1 MPKQPKPDTIYN
13 NDAWISLLFIT
24 EVWNRNSGEKPIS
37 VQEYYSALKKVIKE
51 NYRIGMDLNDFVL
64 SIFTEFF
71 FLDYDDGH
79 HRYGFYQRKDGYI
92 SFDTISIEQKDGS
105 RNSYWPFNFH
115 TWFCHDPLRSNI
127 FPIGMDLIDDGHLE
141 TRCLLR
147 LMLEKNLIKME
158 WLDDYEENRSYYE
171 LIPYEAID
179 FQINEKPLDH
189 IPDPF
194 NVIENHEIEKLY
206 KSILTAC
213 ENLIK
218 LYETNPEM
226 F

>member
-1 MPKQPKPDTIYN
+1 MN
-13 NDAWISLLFIT
+13 
-24 EVWNRNSGEKPIS
+24 
-37 VQEYYSALKKVIKE
+37 
-51 NYRIGMDLNDFVL
+51 
-64 SIFTEFF
+64 
-71 FLDYDDGH
+71 
-79 HRYGFYQRKDGYI
+79 
-92 SFDTISIEQKDGS
+92 
-105 RNSYWPFNFH
+105 
-115 TWFCHDPLRSNI
+115 
-127 FPIGMDLIDDGHLE
+127 GHLE

-189 IPDPF
+189 VPDPF
-194 NVIENHEIEKLY
+194 KVIENNEIEKLY
-206 KSILTAC
+206 KAILTAC
-213 ENLIK
+213 GHLMK